1 MRDQD
6 DDIAADGNPASANDR
21 EILMVDDVAMIN
33 NDADHQHHHY
43 QQQHQQRPPPQTG
56 RQGRHQQRVV
66 EEDIIVQS
74 IYKDLICSVCIDVAS
89 NIHQIIKT
97 SGGLPPPGKLL
108 TPASNVTSYLQTL
121 ELTTGIAARR
131 ELYPELYGTLS
142 STSTSATTN
151 DEDHTTGNQEQ
162 EGDVMVRPEE
172 ENDVTPSNTMS
183 SSAQLARSDDEIRE
197 ILRMN
202 AVETPISDLLEGRVK
217 YPFLSPTGEADVST
231 NGGGTN
237 GDNGSIAIA
246 WARPASKTT
255 KKDPSKEG
263 EATPAAAAATA
274 VDDENGPLNKK
285 YKPDP
290 GIDDDDDD
298 DEDNVDDDDEEYKM
312 EDDDDDGD
320 DDDEKVIQKK
330 VMATVSTSSSALVT
344 SSSGSDKKSL
354 GGGDNTST
362 ADPSSAYPSAP
373 TTTSTTGMEEINHGE
388 SSSNGKPPQ
397 TTATITSTS
406 FTANKDNGNIIANDI
421 EDSANIVTPDIW
433 GNYPPKE
440 PKDFYCVC
448 TICNRQISTSRF
460 ASHLDKCMGL
470 STRPLASGGAGGS
483 STRG

>member
-1 MRDQD
+1 
-6 DDIAADGNPASANDR
+6 
-21 EILMVDDVAMIN
+21 
-33 NDADHQHHHY
+33 
-43 QQQHQQRPPPQTG
+43 
-56 RQGRHQQRVV
+56 
-66 EEDIIVQS
+66 
-74 IYKDLICSVCIDVAS
+74 
-89 NIHQIIKT
+89 
-97 SGGLPPPGKLL
+97 
-108 TPASNVTSYLQTL
+108 
-121 ELTTGIAARR
+121 
-131 ELYPELYGTLS
+131 
-142 STSTSATTN
+142 
-151 DEDHTTGNQEQ
+151 
-162 EGDVMVRPEE
+162 MVRPEE
-172 ENDVTPSNTMS
+172 GNGVTPSNTMS
-183 SSAQLARSDDEIRE
+183 SSVQLARSDDEIRE

-217 YPFLSPTGEADVST
+217 CPFLSPTGEADVST

-237 GDNGSIAIA
+237 GDNESIATA

-255 KKDPSKEG
+255 KKDPSKDG
-263 EATPAAAAATA
+263 EATSAAAAS
-274 VDDENGPLNKK
+274 VDDENGPSNKK
-285 YKPDP
+285 YKPAP
-290 GIDDDDDD
+290 GIDDGDDD
-298 DEDNVDDDDEEYKM
+298 DEDNVDDDDDDEEYKM

-354 GGGDNTST
+354 GGGDNTSK
-362 ADPSSAYPSAP
+362 ADPSSTYPPAP
-373 TTTSTTGMEEINHGE
+373 TTTSTTGVEEINHGE
-388 SSSNGKPPQ
+388 SSSNGKPPP
-397 TTATITSTS
+397 TTATITS

-470 STRPLASGGAGGS
+470 STRPLTSGGAGGS